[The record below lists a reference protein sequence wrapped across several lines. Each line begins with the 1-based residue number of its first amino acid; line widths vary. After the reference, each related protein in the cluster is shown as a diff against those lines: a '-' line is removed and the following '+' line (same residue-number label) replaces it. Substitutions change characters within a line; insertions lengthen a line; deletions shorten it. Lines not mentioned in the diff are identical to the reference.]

1 MRRVLFAA
9 AAAGLGAGWAACI
22 DQNPNCAGWAA
33 AGECLAN
40 PGYMLSNCAR
50 ACDSCDRASSA
61 PADGAA
67 SAAAGGLS
75 VQFVHALPGAGALE
89 VSWVGDG
96 RDARAEPTPLFTLGK
111 EGEQSG
117 VSTFLGHV
125 FRVSD
130 KASGR
135 EISRV
140 RTLPGR
146 DVVVVDARHA
156 EMYDPANTE
165 PRPRALSRI
174 LQNPREWSLPQVR
187 PGEHRGVR
195 RPVRELPAARAQ
207 RRVRER
213 AGLDDHVL
221 LARVRRVPPAR
232 SGGARRAGARS
243 TRRG

>member
-50 ACDSCDRASSA
+50 SCDSCDRASSA

-75 VQFVHALPGAGALE
+75 VQFVHALPGAGPLE

-146 DVVVVDARHA
+146 SVVVVDARHA

-165 PRPRALSRI
+165 PRPRALADS
-174 LQNPREWSLPQVR
+174 PES
-187 PGEHRGVR
+187 
-195 RPVRELPAARAQ
+195 
-207 RRVRER
+207 ER
-213 AGLDDHVL
+213 M
-221 LARVRRVPPAR
+221 VPPAGTTR
-232 SGGARRAGARS
+232 RTPRRASTGTRTAGSARATAS
-243 TRRG
+243 ARTGRAG